1 METNI
6 KDNDRPKINQR
17 WYVLSVLS
25 DIKDNDRLKKN
36 HRRFMLAV
44 ESEGKDNDRLKINQ
58 RLNKIHRPYLLSV

>member
-1 METNI
+1 MET
-6 KDNDRPKINQR
+6 
-17 WYVLSVLS
+17 

-36 HRRFMLAV
+36 HRRYMLAV